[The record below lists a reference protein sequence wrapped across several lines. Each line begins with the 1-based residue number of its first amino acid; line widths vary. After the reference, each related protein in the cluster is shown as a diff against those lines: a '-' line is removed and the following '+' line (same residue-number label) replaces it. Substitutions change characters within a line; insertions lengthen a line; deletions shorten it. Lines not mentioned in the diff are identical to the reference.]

1 MTCQAYQSGRSFLN
15 KPEKSRS
22 IPCCGGKSK
31 KMDNLLISMEGI
43 EKSFPG
49 VKALDQC
56 RFELRA
62 GEVHALVGENGA
74 GKSTMMKVLSG
85 IYAKD
90 AGHIYYK
97 GKEVDISSPRA
108 AQDLGISIIHQELN
122 LMPHLTLAQNIFIG
136 REPRRGLNFLL
147 DEPTLNKQTAE
158 LFASMHLKLN
168 PQTRV
173 SNLTIAKQQMVEIAK
188 ALSFNSE
195 VLIMDEPTAALTE
208 AEIEDLFKF
217 IRDLRARGAGIIY
230 ISHRLEELKQ
240 ISDRVTV
247 MRDGHYIDTV
257 NTNEATTDQI
267 ISMMVGRTI
276 YEATPEL
283 PEEPTNEVV
292 LEVKDLNQGSMLQ
305 DINFHLKKGEILGFA
320 GLMGAGRTEV
330 ARAVFGAD
338 PIDSG
343 EIFVRGQQVEIRT
356 PEQAVWHGI
365 GYLSEDRKRYGLAL
379 GLEVKENVAMA
390 ALDKFLGFLGWV
402 NKSQIRSTAKH
413 HIDEL
418 EIKTPSA
425 EQKVKNL
432 SGGNQQKVV
441 IGKWLTA
448 DTDIL
453 IFDEP
458 TRGIDVG
465 AKSEI
470 YRLLND
476 LAKQGKSI
484 IMISSELPE
493 ILRMSHRVV
502 VMCEGRITGE
512 LPIAEATQEKI
523 MTLATARKAIVNDNA
538 SATPAVAA

>member
-1 MTCQAYQSGRSFLN
+1 
-15 KPEKSRS
+15 
-22 IPCCGGKSK
+22 
-31 KMDNLLISMEGI
+31 MDEILVSMKGI
-43 EKSFPG
+43 DKSFPG
-49 VKALDQC
+49 VRALDHCQ
-56 RFELRA
+56 FELRA

-74 GKSTMMKVLSG
+74 GKSTLMKVLSG

-90 AGHIYYK
+90 AGQILFK
-97 GKEVDISSPRA
+97 GEEVEILNPRA
-108 AQDLGISIIHQELN
+108 AQNLGISIIHQELN

-136 REPRRGLNFLL
+136 REPRRNMKFLL
-147 DEPTLNKQTAE
+147 DEAALNQQTAE
-158 LFASMHLKLN
+158 LFASMHLKLD
-168 PQTRV
+168 PKTRA

-208 AEIEDLFKF
+208 TEIEDLFTF
-217 IRDLRARGAGIIY
+217 IRKLRAEGVGIIY

-247 MRDGHYIDTV
+247 MRDGHYINTV
-257 NTNEATTDQI
+257 QTAEAPTDQI

-276 YEATPEL
+276 YEASPEL
-283 PEEPTNEVV
+283 PENPSKEVV
-292 LEVKDLNQGSMLQ
+292 LEVKNLNRGKVLQ

-330 ARAVFGAD
+330 ARAIFGAD
-338 PIDSG
+338 PVDSG
-343 EIFVRGQQVEIRT
+343 EIYVQGEQVEIST
-356 PEQAVWHGI
+356 PQQAVWNGI

-390 ALDKFLGFLGWV
+390 ALGKFLGVLGWV
-402 NKSQIRSTAKH
+402 NKSLIRSTAKH
-413 HIDEL
+413 YIDDL
-418 EIKTPSA
+418 AIKTPSA

-470 YRLLND
+470 YKLLND

-493 ILRMSHRVV
+493 VLRMSHRVV

-523 MTLATARKAIVNDNA
+523 MTLATARKAIVNDITA
-538 SATPAVAA
+538 SPAAA

>member
-1 MTCQAYQSGRSFLN
+1 
-15 KPEKSRS
+15 
-22 IPCCGGKSK
+22 
-31 KMDNLLISMEGI
+31 MDNLLISMEGI

-283 PEEPTNEVV
+283 PEEPTDEVV